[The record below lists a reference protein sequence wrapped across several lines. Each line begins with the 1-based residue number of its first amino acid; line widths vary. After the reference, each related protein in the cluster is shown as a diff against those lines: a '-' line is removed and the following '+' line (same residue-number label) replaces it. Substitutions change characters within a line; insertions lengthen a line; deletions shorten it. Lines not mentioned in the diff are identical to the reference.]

1 MWLSRDAL
9 RSDLQKMSLHATTS
23 EKTSIEDRR
32 RKVEERLN
40 QFNKKAEEFIGEYAE
55 DDLEILPQFTGW
67 EDNDNEDCGSE
78 GDHGDDWEEVDEE
91 ENSEKPE
98 TAPICLPSC
107 LKERDIKRLGLEV
120 LANQELELRKG
131 QANDCLQGLR
141 LALGHKAVLYRTKVR
156 NAKSSTDKTR
166 AWDDIKVASLKVNK
180 HVRAYRRA
188 RRALEHLGA
197 DDATLARFQELQ
209 TKHLKISADITEE
222 NRVGQRSDT
231 LPWFWRLDGQNA
243 DQHDTWMQ
251 ECKFIFAGKLVI
263 NFRSSL

>member
-1 MWLSRDAL
+1 
-9 RSDLQKMSLHATTS
+9 MSQHATTS
-23 EKTSIEDRR
+23 EKTSIEERR
-32 RKVEERLN
+32 RRLEERMD
-40 QFNKKAEEFIGEYAE
+40 QFNQKAEEFSGNAE
-55 DDLEILPQFTGW
+55 DDLDILPQFTGW
-67 EDNDNEDCGSE
+67 EEGDNDNDCRMAEESL
-78 GDHGDDWEEVDEE
+78 DVWEEVDEE

-107 LKERDIKRLGLEV
+107 LKLEDIQRLGLGII
-120 LANQELELRKG
+120 ASQELELRKG
-131 QANDCLQGLR
+131 QANDSLQGLR

-156 NAKSSTDKTR
+156 NAKSSMDKTR
-166 AWDDIKVASLKVNK
+166 AWDDIKVANLKVNK
-180 HVRAYRRA
+180 HIRAYRRA

-197 DDATLARFQELQ
+197 DDATLARFQKLQ

-231 LPWFWRLDGQNA
+231 LPWFWRLDGQNE